1 MSAEAKFY
9 PKSNY
14 TRSLALEA
22 AFMANTSFALQNVL
36 TQRTKDRLLAIK
48 PLHESKMHEMV
59 VRKAESSRLMAQK
72 ETMRKKTAMF
82 CSHFYQVL
90 NLCIKRGEYNP
101 AVRSL
106 YNLPVN
112 SDTLPPLKTEWNIAN
127 AAEQLLTGEQ
137 QRVAQG
143 GVPMSRPSAAEV
155 QAHFTVYQNLIS
167 TGSNAKDALDLA
179 QEAVQ
184 QLNKEVNGVIKKVW
198 DEVETFYNEQQRES
212 MREHARRWGVVYA
225 RKGGLKKITGTVTDS
240 VTGLPVTG
248 VKLQLAT
255 GRNKTVTGA
264 DGRFTLSTS
273 LMHGQVL
280 TAKLKGYDTTE
291 IKTELYEDKD
301 TVCNLVM
308 VKVE

>member
-1 MSAEAKFY
+1 MSAEKKFY
-9 PKSNY
+9 PNSNY

-22 AFMANTSFALQNVL
+22 AFMANAGFTLNNPL
-36 TQRTKDRLLAIK
+36 TQRTKDRLQAVK
-48 PLHESKMHEMV
+48 PLHDSKMQEMANK
-59 VRKAESSRLMAQK
+59 KAICAGLMAQK

-90 NLCIKRGEYNP
+90 NLCIKRGEYSP
-101 AVRSL
+101 AVRSF
-106 YNLPVN
+106 YNLPVD
-112 SDTLPPLKTEWNIAN
+112 SDALPPLKTQWNVAS

-155 QAHFTVYQNLIS
+155 EAVFTVYRNLIS

-184 QLNKEVNGVIKKVW
+184 KLNKEVNGVIKKVW
-198 DEVETFYNEQQRES
+198 AEVETFYNEQQRES

-225 RKGGLKKITGTVTDS
+225 RKGNSKKITGTVTDS
-240 VTGLPVTG
+240 VTGAPVAG

-264 DGRFTLSTS
+264 DGRFVLSTT
-273 LMHGQVL
+273 LMHTQIL

-291 IKTELYEDKD
+291 IKAELYEDKD

-308 VKVE
+308 VKI